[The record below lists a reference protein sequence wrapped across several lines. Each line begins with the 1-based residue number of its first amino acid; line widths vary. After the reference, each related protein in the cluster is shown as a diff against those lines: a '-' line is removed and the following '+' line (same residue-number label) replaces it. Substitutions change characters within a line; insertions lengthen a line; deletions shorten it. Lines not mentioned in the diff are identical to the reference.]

1 MKKILQD
8 EGFTLVEL
16 MVVVAII
23 GILSAVAIP
32 NFKQY
37 QAKSKTSE
45 AKLQLASIYSAE
57 TTMMGD
63 WDTFATCLTDM
74 GYTAAARG
82 YYVVGFATDNT
93 ARNAD
98 VVSNGGACANGQ
110 NRLTPA
116 TSGTI
121 IRVKGTNAV
130 VGDLDASN
138 IVATDGSTF
147 KAGAAGKISADTSGA
162 SNLDEWS
169 IDQDKTLNQDVR
181 GY

>member
-1 MKKILQD
+1 MKKFLQQD

-57 TTMMGD
+57 TAMMGD
-63 WDTFATCLTDM
+63 WDTYATCLNDM

-82 YYVVGFATDNT
+82 YYVIGFATDNT

-98 VVSNGGACANGQ
+98 VVANGGACANGQ
-110 NRLTPA
+110 QRLSPA
-116 TSGTI
+116 SI
-121 IRVKGTNAV
+121 VRVKGTNAV

-138 IVATDGSTF
+138 IVLADGSTF

-162 SNLDEWS
+162 NNLDEWS
-169 IDQDKTLNQDVR
+169 IDQDKTLAQDQR